1 MKLDGTSRDS
11 SLGWLLVVSLWLG
24 WGGRDDQ
31 HTWCR
36 VVSYIIGVRLTLV
49 PAISREEGFIV
60 NLNQVLQYQVPVNKI
75 LGNRISLPTFITLFL
90 SRAELSY
97 PRLPPSLLST

>member
-1 MKLDGTSRDS
+1 M
-11 SLGWLLVVSLWLG
+11 
-24 WGGRDDQ
+24 GGRDDQ

-36 VVSYIIGVRLTLV
+36 VVSYIIGVRLSLV

-60 NLNQVLQYQVPVNKI
+60 NLNQVLQYQVPANKI